1 MPQRVLPATKAW
13 PLFDVATSRAIEAHE
28 LQRHA
33 PGLLMQRAGRA
44 VARWALALAP
54 HARSVW
60 VAAGPGGNGGD
71 GLHAAADLAG
81 RGLTVVVTLCADV
94 EHLPPDARS
103 GLDRAQAAGVSVI
116 DTVPAQAF
124 DLGIDA
130 LLGLGASRAP
140 SGRMATTI
148 TALNAMDAPRLAV
161 DLPSGLAADTGALLG
176 DVAVAATAT
185 LALLT
190 LKPGLFTARGRDH
203 TGSLWFDDLGAQA
216 SDASPATR
224 LTATPDADA
233 VIGPRQHA
241 QHKGSFGDVIVVGGA
256 PGMVGAA
263 RLAAHGALGA
273 GAGRTWVSLLD
284 SDAPMGDM
292 TRPEWL
298 WTAAAWLPGRADL
311 EHTTVVCGCGGG
323 DAVRT
328 VLPALL
334 SRSARLVLDADALNA
349 IAADPA
355 LLTMLQARSARG
367 RATILTPHP
376 LEAAR
381 LLGTSTPAVQAD
393 RLAAAQ
399 ALVTRTGSVV
409 VLKGSGTVIAGPDQ
423 TPAINSTGNAA
434 LASGGTGDVLAGWIG
449 GLWSQVAAH
458 GESPHD
464 TAWRCAAASV
474 WRHGAAAD
482 AAASVVLHARDLV
495 DAMRALR
502 SAP

>member
-1 MPQRVLPATKAW
+1 
-13 PLFDVATSRAIEAHE
+13 LFDVATSRAIEARE

-33 PGLLMQRAGRA
+33 QGLLMQRAGLA
-44 VARWALALAP
+44 VARLALALAP
-54 HARSVW
+54 HGRSVW

-71 GLHAAADLAG
+71 GLHAAAELAG
-81 RGLTVVVTLCADV
+81 RGLSVVVTLCADAV
-94 EHLPPDARS
+94 RLPSDARL
-103 GLDRAQAAGVSVI
+103 GLERAQAAGVSII
-116 DTVPAQAF
+116 DSVPTQAF

-140 SGRMATTI
+140 SGRIAAAVA
-148 TALNAMDAPRLAV
+148 ALNALGAPCLAV

-176 DVAVAATAT
+176 DVAVTASAT

-190 LKPGLFTARGRDH
+190 LKPGLFTALGRDH
-203 TGSLWFDDLGAQA
+203 AGSIWFDGLDAQT
-216 SDASPATR
+216 SESSPVAR
-224 LTATPDADA
+224 LTAADVEA
-233 VIGPRQHA
+233 VMAHRRHA
-241 QHKGSFGDVIVVGGA
+241 QHKGSFGDVIIVGGA
-256 PGMVGAA
+256 PGMAGAA
-263 RLAAHGALGA
+263 RLAAHAAMAA

-284 SDAPMGDM
+284 PVAPAWDM

-311 EHTTVVCGCGGG
+311 EHATVVCGCGGG

-334 SRSARLVLDADALNA
+334 ARSARLVLDADALNA

-355 LLTMLQARSARG
+355 LLAMLQARSARG

-381 LLGTSTPAVQAD
+381 LLGMSTSDVQVD
-393 RLAAAQ
+393 RLAAARK
-399 ALVTRTGSVV
+399 LVTLTGAVV
-409 VLKGSGTVIAGPDQ
+409 VLKGSGTVIAGPDG

-449 GLWSQVAAH
+449 GLWSQAA
-458 GESPHD
+458 GGGGASPHD

-495 DAMRALR
+495 DAMRAVE